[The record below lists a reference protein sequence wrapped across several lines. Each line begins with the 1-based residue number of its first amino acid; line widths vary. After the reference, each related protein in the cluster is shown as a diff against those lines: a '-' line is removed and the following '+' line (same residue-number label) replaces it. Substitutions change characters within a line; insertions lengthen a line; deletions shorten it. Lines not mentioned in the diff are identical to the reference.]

1 MMNKN
6 IVEDIL
12 IKKIFLRKTVRWT
25 NEESA
30 NKSDKKII
38 VSTIILFCI
47 LLFSMSILW
56 NRDIVSITNY
66 LLRRQVKSLL

>member
-12 IKKIFLRKTVRWT
+12 IKTFFLRKTVRWT

-38 VSTIILFCI
+38 VSKIILFCI
-47 LLFSMSILW
+47 LLFSMSIL
-56 NRDIVSITNY
+56 
-66 LLRRQVKSLL
+66 